1 MSGFRESRLPPVT
14 KPLIKVQKA
23 GFFFKKKEM
32 FANFNKYACDFVSVD
47 DFSYVNTDDVEKAAD
62 IASVEVDNVDQQ
74 GGICYWEISILTPF
88 IESDNI
94 PEAFIEKYPEVRKS
108 LKKSK

>member
-23 GFFFKKKEM
+23 GFLKKKKEM

-47 DFSYVNTDDVEKAAD
+47 DFCCVNTDDVEKAIDVAT
-62 IASVEVDNVDQQ
+62 VEVDKVDSQ

-88 IESDNI
+88 MECDNI

-108 LKKSK
+108 LKS

>member
-23 GFFFKKKEM
+23 GFFKKKEM
-32 FANFNKYACDFVSVD
+32 FANFNKYACDFISVD
-47 DFSYVNTDDVEKAAD
+47 DFCYVNTDDVEKATD
-62 IASVEVDNVDQQ
+62 IATVEVDKVDSQ

-88 IESDNI
+88 IECDNI
-94 PEAFIEKYPEVRKS
+94 PEAFVEKYPEVRRS
-108 LKKSK
+108 LKNSK

>member
-1 MSGFRESRLPPVT
+1 
-14 KPLIKVQKA
+14 
-23 GFFFKKKEM
+23 M
-32 FANFNKYACDFVSVD
+32 FTDFNKYACDVVCVD
-47 DFSYVNTDDVEKAAD
+47 ATKIVNTYEVEKAMDVAT
-62 IASVEVDNVDQQ
+62 VEVDKVDSQ

-108 LKKSK
+108 LKS

>member
-23 GFFFKKKEM
+23 GFLKKM

-47 DFSYVNTDDVEKAAD
+47 DFCCVNTDYVEKAIDVAT
-62 IASVEVDNVDQQ
+62 VEVDKID
-74 GGICYWEISILTPF
+74 S
-88 IESDNI
+88 
-94 PEAFIEKYPEVRKS
+94 
-108 LKKSK
+108 